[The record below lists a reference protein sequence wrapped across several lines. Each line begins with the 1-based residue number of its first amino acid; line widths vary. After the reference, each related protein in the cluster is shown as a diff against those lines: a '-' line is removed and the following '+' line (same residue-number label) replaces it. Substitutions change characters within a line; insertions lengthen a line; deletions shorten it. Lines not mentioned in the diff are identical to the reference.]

1 MIWFFGTYS
10 RGSRDV
16 LWASHFRISGVWF
29 RQLSVLRR
37 PSLEDY
43 GQILLLPLTVRGRS
57 RLDHLVDLERLALL
71 AISIG
76 GLHITRFIDL
86 LQTEL
91 ISFIRSISIG
101 RIMLR
106 SLTLLRLA
114 CNRDHHIREPL
125 LTRHL
130 DHMHRGLRD
139 SSLRW
144 A

>member
-16 LWASHFRISGVWF
+16 LWASHFRISRVWF

-71 AISIG
+71 VINIG
-76 GLHITRFIDL
+76 GLRITHFIGL
-86 LQTEL
+86 LQSWL
-91 ISFIRSISIG
+91 IYLIHSISIS
-101 RIMLR
+101 RIMFR

-114 CNRDHHIREPL
+114 CSHDHHIREPL

-130 DHMHRGLRD
+130 DHMYRGQRD
-139 SSLRW
+139 SSRHW